1 MHPTNVTPVWKI
13 VLQHAL
19 ASKEDLT
26 SSFIVDII
34 ERQSIP
40 NEVECGLLAKLFNT
54 SQQYWINL
62 TIQTEEAQSKLRNA
76 LNSIVQDTRNMSPEE
91 LKTKLKESEKSPLAQ
106 VINQFQQDE
115 YTPCPDMSEEAQT
128 EHDAFTYVINT
139 SGVSRIHLKP
149 TSQEFEAQDLYVV
162 TEQAYKYMLSK
173 CTKDELWDMG
183 ILGQSE
189 EHVKKVEPS
198 QSLQNKIKR
207 YYGNGLETAR

>member
-1 MHPTNVTPVWKI
+1 MKF
-13 VLQHAL
+13 Q
-19 ASKEDLT
+19 K
-26 SSFIVDII
+26 
-34 ERQSIP
+34 
-40 NEVECGLLAKLFNT
+40 
-54 SQQYWINL
+54 
-62 TIQTEEAQSKLRNA
+62 
-76 LNSIVQDTRNMSPEE
+76 
-91 LKTKLKESEKSPLAQ
+91 SENSPLAQ
-106 VINQFQQDE
+106 VINQFQEDE
-115 YTPCPDMSEEAQT
+115 HTPCPDMSEEAQT

-149 TSQEFEAQDLYVV
+149 TSQEFEAQNLYVM

-198 QSLQNKIKR
+198 QTLQNKIKR

>member
-198 QSLQNKIKR
+198 QTLQNKIKR

>member
-1 MHPTNVTPVWKI
+1 MNIKTVAHPSEI
-13 VLQHAL
+13 LYDMVLEAPKDLLQISNYELFKDIILNKKDLTEQNCEFL
-19 ASKEDLT
+19 AKVFQTSKE
-26 SSFIVDII
+26 
-34 ERQSIP
+34 
-40 NEVECGLLAKLFNT
+40 
-54 SQQYWINL
+54 YWMNM
-62 TIQTEEAQSKLRNA
+62 QAQWDKA
-76 LNSIVQDTRNMSPEE
+76 NSILSTN
-91 LKTKLKESEKSPLAQ
+91 K
-106 VINQFQQDE
+106 
-115 YTPCPDMSEEAQT
+115 PCPDMSEEAQT

-149 TSQEFEAQDLYVV
+149 TSQEFEAQNLYVV

-198 QSLQNKIKR
+198 QTLQNKIKR

>member
-13 VLQHAL
+13 VLQYAL

-34 ERQSIP
+34 ERQSVP

-54 SQQYWINL
+54 SQQYWTNL

-76 LNSIVQDTRNMSPEE
+76 LNSIVQDTRNMSSEE

-115 YTPCPDMSEEAQT
+115 YIPCPDMSEEVQT
-128 EHDAFTYVINT
+128 EYDAFTYVLNT

-149 TSQEFEAQDLYVV
+149 LSQEFEAQNLYVM

-189 EHVKKVEPS
+189 EHVRKVEPS
-198 QSLQNKIKR
+198 QTLQNKIKR

>member
-1 MHPTNVTPVWKI
+1 MHPTNVIPVWKI
-13 VLQHAL
+13 VLQYAL

-34 ERQSIP
+34 QRQSIP

-54 SQQYWINL
+54 SQQYWTNL
-62 TIQTEEAQSKLRNA
+62 AIQTEEAQSKLRNA
-76 LNSIVQDTRNMSPEE
+76 LNSIVQDTRNMSSEE

-128 EHDAFTYVINT
+128 EYEAFTYVINT
-139 SGVSRIHLKP
+139 SGVSKIHLKP
-149 TSQEFEAQDLYVV
+149 LSQEFEAQNLYVM

-189 EHVKKVEPS
+189 EHVKKVQSS
-198 QSLQNKIKR
+198 QTLQNKIKR

>member
-1 MHPTNVTPVWKI
+1 MHPTNVIPVWKI
-13 VLQHAL
+13 VLQYAL

-34 ERQSIP
+34 ERQSVP

-54 SQQYWINL
+54 SQQYWTNL

-76 LNSIVQDTRNMSPEE
+76 LNSIVQDTRNMSSEE

-128 EHDAFTYVINT
+128 EQDAFTYVINT
-139 SGVSRIHLKP
+139 SGVSKIHLKP
-149 TSQEFEAQDLYVV
+149 FSQEFEAQNLYIM

-189 EHVKKVEPS
+189 EHVKKVESS
-198 QSLQNKIKR
+198 QTLQNKIKR

>member
-54 SQQYWINL
+54 SQQYWTNL
-62 TIQTEEAQSKLRNA
+62 TTQTEEAQAKLRNA
-76 LNSIVQDTRNMSPEE
+76 LNSVVQDTRNMSPEE

-115 YTPCPDMSEEAQT
+115 YTPCPDMSEEVQT
-128 EHDAFTYVINT
+128 EYDAFTYVLNT
-139 SGVSRIHLKP
+139 SGVSRIYLKP
-149 TSQEFEAQDLYVV
+149 SSQEFEAQNLYVM
-162 TEQAYKYMLSK
+162 TEQAYIYMLSK

-183 ILGQSE
+183 ILGQSK
-189 EHVKKVEPS
+189 EHVRKVEPS
-198 QSLQNKIKR
+198 QTLQNKIKR
-207 YYGNGLETAR
+207 YYGNGLECAR

>member
-1 MHPTNVTPVWKI
+1 MHPTNVTPIWKI
-13 VLQHAL
+13 VLQYAL

-54 SQQYWINL
+54 SQQYWTNL
-62 TIQTEEAQSKLRNA
+62 TVQTEEAQSKLKNA
-76 LNSIVQDTRNMSPEE
+76 LNSVVQDTRNMSPEE

-139 SGVSRIHLKP
+139 SGVSKIHLKP
-149 TSQEFEAQDLYVV
+149 SSQEFEAQNLYVV

-189 EHVKKVEPS
+189 KYVKKVELPKP
-198 QSLQNKIKR
+198 LQNKIKR

>member
-13 VLQHAL
+13 VLQYAL

-54 SQQYWINL
+54 SQQYWTNL
-62 TIQTEEAQSKLRNA
+62 TVQTEEAQSKLKNA
-76 LNSIVQDTRNMSPEE
+76 LNSVVQDTRNMSPEE
-91 LKTKLKESEKSPLAQ
+91 LKTKLKESEKSTLAQ

-139 SGVSRIHLKP
+139 SGVSKIHLKP
-149 TSQEFEAQDLYVV
+149 LSQEFEAQNLYIM

-198 QSLQNKIKR
+198 QTLQNKIKR

>member
-1 MHPTNVTPVWKI
+1 MNLYAVMC
-13 VLQHAL
+13 
-19 ASKEDLT
+19 
-26 SSFIVDII
+26 
-34 ERQSIP
+34 
-40 NEVECGLLAKLFNT
+40 NEEGVSDQLVIATKKPELFNKL
-54 SQQYWINL
+54 N
-62 TIQTEEAQSKLRNA
+62 AQSKLKNA
-76 LNSIVQDTRNMSPEE
+76 LNSVVQDTRNMSPEE
-91 LKTKLKESEKSPLAQ
+91 LKTKLKESEKSTLAQ

-139 SGVSRIHLKP
+139 SGVSKIHLKP
-149 TSQEFEAQDLYVV
+149 LSQEFEAQNLYIM

-198 QSLQNKIKR
+198 QTLQNKIKR

>member
-149 TSQEFEAQDLYVV
+149 TSQEFEAQNLYVV

-198 QSLQNKIKR
+198 QTLQNKIKR

>member
-1 MHPTNVTPVWKI
+1 MHPTNVIPVWKI
-13 VLQHAL
+13 VLQYAL

-34 ERQSIP
+34 ERQSVP

-76 LNSIVQDTRNMSPEE
+76 LNSVVQDTRNMSPEE
-91 LKTKLKESEKSPLAQ
+91 LKAQLKESEKSPLAQ

-128 EHDAFTYVINT
+128 EYEAFTYVINT
-139 SGVSRIHLKP
+139 SGVSKIHLKP
-149 TSQEFEAQDLYVV
+149 LSQEFEAQNLYVM

-198 QSLQNKIKR
+198 QTLQNKIKH

>member
-13 VLQHAL
+13 VLQYAL

-54 SQQYWINL
+54 SQQYWTNL
-62 TIQTEEAQSKLRNA
+62 AIQTEEAQSKLKNA
-76 LNSIVQDTRNMSPEE
+76 LNSVVQDTRNMSPEE

-149 TSQEFEAQDLYVV
+149 TSQEFEAQNLYVV
-162 TEQAYKYMLSK
+162 TEQAYIYMLSK

-189 EHVKKVEPS
+189 KHVKKVESS
-198 QSLQNKIKR
+198 QTLQNKIKR

>member
-1 MHPTNVTPVWKI
+1 MHPTNVTPIWKI
-13 VLQHAL
+13 VLQYAL

-54 SQQYWINL
+54 SQQYWTNL
-62 TIQTEEAQSKLRNA
+62 TVQTEEAQSKLKNA
-76 LNSIVQDTRNMSPEE
+76 LNSVVQDTRNMSPEE

-139 SGVSRIHLKP
+139 SGVSKIHLKP
-149 TSQEFEAQDLYVV
+149 SSQEFEAQNLYVV

-198 QSLQNKIKR
+198 QTLQNKIKR